1 MELAYK
7 SKKQQII
14 DLCDSL
20 EFPIFFPDDIGNHDN
35 KLVLKRSDGYELIYT
50 ISVRPKLINDNT
62 MIELETK
69 LQGTGIKNNLNNT
82 NSF

>member
-1 MELAYK
+1 MELDYK

-14 DLCDSL
+14 DLCDYL
-20 EFPIFFPDDIGNHDN
+20 EFPVFFPDDIRNHDN
-35 KLVLKRSDGYELIYT
+35 KLILKRSDGYELIYT